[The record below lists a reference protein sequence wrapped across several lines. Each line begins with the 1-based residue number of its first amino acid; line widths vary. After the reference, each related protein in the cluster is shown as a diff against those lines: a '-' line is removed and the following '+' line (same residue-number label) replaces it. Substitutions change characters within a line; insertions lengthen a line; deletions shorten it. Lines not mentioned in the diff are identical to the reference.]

1 MEIVKKDKA
10 NIESTK
16 GNVYR
21 TPECDI
27 YENDNEYI
35 MYFDIPGVEKDDI
48 SLKVE
53 KDVLTLTAECTKKA
67 GENYTCLRDEMM
79 YSGFRRSFDLGDS
92 VDSDEIKADYK
103 NGSLKLFL
111 PKKEKQKTKQISI
124 NVS

>member
-1 MEIVKKDKA
+1 MEIVKKDKN

-16 GNVYR
+16 GNIYK

-35 MYFDIPGVEKDDI
+35 MYFDIPGVNKDDI

-53 KDVLTLTAECTKKA
+53 KDVLSLTADCSKKA
-67 GENYTCLRDEMM
+67 GETYNCLRDEMM
-79 YSGFRRSFDLGDS
+79 YSGFKRSFDLGGS
-92 VDSDEIKADYK
+92 VDSDEINADYK
-103 NGSLKLFL
+103 NGTLKLVL

>member
-1 MEIVKKDKA
+1 MEITKKDKN
-10 NIESTK
+10 NIESAR
-16 GNVYR
+16 GNIYK

-35 MYFDIPGVEKDDI
+35 MYFDVPGVIKDDI

-79 YSGFRRSFDLGDS
+79 YSGFKRSFDLGDS
-92 VDSDEIKADYK
+92 VDSDKINADYK
-103 NGSLKLFL
+103 NGTLKLTL

>member
-1 MEIVKKDKA
+1 MEIMKKDKN

-16 GNVYR
+16 GNIYK

-53 KDVLTLTAECTKKA
+53 KDVLNLTADCTKKA
-67 GENYTCLRDEMM
+67 GENYTCLRDEML
-79 YSGFRRSFDLGDS
+79 YSGFKRSFDLGDS
-92 VDSDEIKADYK
+92 VNSDEIKADYK
-103 NGSLKLFL
+103 NGTLKLIL